1 MNKINELINNL
12 KNPEV
17 RNSISN
23 NLKEK
28 QEEFLESTL
37 GKIINTGIDVGI
49 KAVLPNWL
57 EDEIIEIKDSVLND
71 GFKSGVKMA
80 INKAIDMGKA
90 MEGIVTGNFE
100 SISQIK
106 SVIKKGGLLDSI
118 SKLLDNVIDWA
129 KKSKK
134 ISSSTAK
141 LIKSSK
147 KTILENIEK
156 NIDNSLENQVT
167 AIEKIDGYIEKWNNY
182 YKAQDL
188 TNMKKIYTRIE
199 KEMEKIVP
207 IQDVLN
213 RVGKVENLQELIVN
227 NGGNFNLS
235 EEEIE
240 LSTMLAY

>member
-17 RNSISN
+17 RNEISN

-49 KAVLPNWL
+49 KAVLPDWL

-71 GFKSGVKMA
+71 GFKEGVQLA
-80 INKAIDMGKA
+80 ISKAIDMGKA
-90 MEGIVTGNFE
+90 IEGIFTGNFE

-106 SVIKKGGLLDSI
+106 SVIKSGGLLDGI

-129 KKSKK
+129 KKNKK

-147 KTILENIEK
+147 KTILESIEK
-156 NIDNSLENQVT
+156 NIDNSLENQVI
-167 AIEKIDGYIEKWNNY
+167 AIEKIDGYIEKWSNY
-182 YKAQDL
+182 YNAQDL
-188 TNMKKIYTRIE
+188 TNMKKTYTRIE
-199 KEMEKIVP
+199 NEMKRIIP

-213 RVGKVENLQELIVN
+213 RVEQVENLHELIVN
-227 NGGNFNLS
+227 NGGNFNLT
-235 EEEIE
+235 EEELK
-240 LSTMLAY
+240 LSTMLVY